1 VEVSGVKGQ
10 KRTEQPVLPEVTE
23 VGKFYTPDQIAQMLQ
38 VAPRTILDWIK
49 KGRLRALRF
58 GRGWRIKASDLAAFV
73 ERAEKAAGG
82 GDSDQ

>member
-1 VEVSGVKGQ
+1 MEVFGVNRGKRKGP
-10 KRTEQPVLPEVTE
+10 PVLPEVTE
-23 VGKFYTPDQIAQMLQ
+23 VGKLYTPDQIAQMLQ

-49 KGRLRALRF
+49 KGRLRGLRF

-73 ERAEKAAGG
+73 EQAEKAAGG